1 MNTRHRKLDLV
12 KGVLLVVGVDIG
24 KLKHFA
30 AIRFGGSVV
39 KVLGFDNDKRGFEQL
54 ADEVKHW
61 CNKLGVSRVVL
72 GIEPTGHYWLPL
84 AYWWEDNQGPVVL
97 VNPMHTKRVKELEDN
112 SPLKS
117 DPKDATLIS
126 GLVSEGKFLEC
137 HLPRG
142 VFAIL
147 RNLNFERARCRKRES
162 QLINQLHQ
170 SVERIF
176 PEIERVFSSLSAK
189 SCLELLLCSADPA
202 ELSALDSTILGEK
215 LRKWSRGHLG
225 VERAENIIALARDS
239 VGLKEGKEAV
249 NAEIKRLILNL
260 RAAQLQRLQV
270 ESEIKKY
277 LTQTPGAALLL
288 TVPDFGPMTV
298 AGILA
303 NTGDLTSYQHPDQV
317 IKLAGI
323 SLYEL
328 SSGQHKG
335 RPRITKRG
343 RAQFRKILYM
353 AALRAS
359 RKCGS
364 LHFYYAGLTARG
376 LPPTAALVAVMRKIL
391 RVCWAL
397 VSKQREFDKTILATN
412 LPNAA

>member
-1 MNTRHRKLDLV
+1 MNTRQRKQDLV
-12 KGVLLVVGVDIG
+12 KGALVVGVDIG
-24 KLKHFA
+24 KLKNFA
-30 AIRFGGSVV
+30 AIRFAGSVV
-39 KVLGFDNDKRGFEQL
+39 KKLGFNNDLEGFNHL

-61 CNKLGVSRVVL
+61 CSKLEVSRVVL
-72 GIEPTGHYWLPL
+72 GLEPTGHYWQPL

-117 DPKDATLIS
+117 DSKDAVLIS

-142 VFAIL
+142 VFATL

-162 QLINQLHQ
+162 QLMNQLHQ

-176 PEIERVFSSLSAK
+176 PEIERAFSKLSAK
-189 SCLELLLCSADPA
+189 SCRELLLCSADPTELA
-202 ELSALDSTILGEK
+202 ELDSTELAER
-215 LRKWSRGHLG
+215 LRKWSRGRLG
-225 VERAENIIALARDS
+225 IQRAEKIIALARDS
-239 VGLKEGKEAV
+239 VGVKEGKEAV

-260 RAAQLQRLQV
+260 RAAEKQRLLV
-270 ESEIKKY
+270 EAEIKKY
-277 LTQTPGAALLL
+277 LKQTPGAALLL

-303 NTGDLTSYQHPDQV
+303 NTGDLTGYQNPDQV

-323 SLYEL
+323 NLYEI
-328 SSGQHKG
+328 SSGQHLG

-343 RAQFRKILYM
+343 RSQFRQILYM
-353 AALRAS
+353 SALRAS

-364 LHFYYAGLTARG
+364 FHYYYARLKARG
-376 LPPTAALVAVMRKIL
+376 VPPTSALVAVMRKIL
-391 RVCWAL
+391 RISWAL
-397 VSKQREFDKTILATN
+397 VSKECQFDKNILTHH
-412 LPNAA
+412 LPMAA